1 MLSAANISSLH
12 EILCCWYTEMC
23 WLQERLSGDVARYND
38 IIQHETL
45 RVAVV
50 GMIENDYGVTMPEPL
65 HEAMEKS
72 FLQFYEFYESVAQ
85 RKMHLNGQNMQV
97 CY

>member
-1 MLSAANISSLH
+1 
-12 EILCCWYTEMC
+12 MC

-97 CY
+97 CYNHTR